1 MAETG
6 HDNDGELYCAD
17 VGTHLIIATG
27 EDWLGDDEILVA
39 AEDYESIDDWR

>member
-1 MAETG
+1 MAPKG
-6 HDNDGELYCAD
+6 HDSGELYCVD

-39 AEDYESIDDWR
+39 AEDYESLNDRR